1 MTTSQNRS
9 LKLEPVPNSQQAIRL
24 TIANPPINL
33 TNSVLLSELH
43 GYLTY
48 LESSPEKAPKVIV
61 ISSDHADIWISH
73 LDLHIVSAQYPLPAA
88 EGESG
93 HFLHLLGDI
102 LRLFRT
108 LPILFIAEVNGLA
121 VGGGN
126 EFAVNMD
133 MRFAGPVARF
143 GVPEVAGGIVHG
155 GGLQS
160 LTKLIG
166 PGRAL
171 EMMTSSRALAATEAE
186 KYGLVNRAFETAKEL
201 RKYVDALAARI
212 AKFPQGGIARTKQGV
227 RECLDGV
234 GSVNTDMQRLG
245 QLAHTGDAQ
254 GSISKLIEFGGDQ
267 SKGDFEL
274 GLPDTADQLWV

>member
-1 MTTSQNRS
+1 MAFSQNRS
-9 LKLEPVPNSQQAIRL
+9 FHLGPVLNSQHAVRL
-24 TIANPPINL
+24 TISNPPINL
-33 TNSVLLSELH
+33 TNSILLTELH
-43 GYLTY
+43 GYLSY
-48 LESSPEKAPKVIV
+48 FESNLDKVPKVIV
-61 ISSDHADIWISH
+61 ISSDHADIWVSH
-73 LDLHIVSAQYPLPAA
+73 LDLHIVSAQYPLPPG
-88 EGESG
+88 EGEAG
-93 HFLHLLGDI
+93 HFLHLLGEI

-126 EFAVNMD
+126 EIAVNMD
-133 MRFAGPVARF
+133 MRFAGPAARF

-171 EMMTSSRALAATEAE
+171 EMMTSSRALTAIEAE
-186 KYGLVNRAFETAKEL
+186 RYGLANRAFSTGKEL
-201 RKYVDALAARI
+201 RKYVDALAVRI
-212 AKFPQGGIARTKQGV
+212 AKFPQGGIAGTKQGV

-245 QLAHTGDAQ
+245 QLAHTESAQ